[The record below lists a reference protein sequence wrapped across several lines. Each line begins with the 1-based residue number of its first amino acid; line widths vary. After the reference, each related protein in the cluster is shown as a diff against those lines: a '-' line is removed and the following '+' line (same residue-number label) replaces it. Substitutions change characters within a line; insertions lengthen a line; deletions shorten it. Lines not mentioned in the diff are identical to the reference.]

1 MEANTVI
8 RKIRAL
14 IEKLSTWADLAL
26 FWNHSPVIDDQI
38 TLHTQTRGSIT
49 KRNGRRGSV
58 HQAKIPMLLVHIWFM
73 STGEKT
79 VKSVYKRIVE
89 IRLHRRQTAVVCE
102 TNEPL
107 PEEAGRK

>member
-14 IEKLSTWADLAL
+14 VEKLSTWADLAL
-26 FWNHSPVIDDQI
+26 LWNHSPVNDDQI

-58 HQAKIPMLLVHIWFM
+58 HQAEIPMLLVHIWLM
-73 STGEKT
+73 PTREKL

-89 IRLHRRQTAVVCE
+89 ICLQRCHMAVVGE
-102 TNEPL
+102 RNN
-107 PEEAGRK
+107 